1 MSEALI
7 TNLINNIFHS
17 VWLYHLA
24 LEPKHSRRGQ
34 IAFCVLFT
42 VFEEASGLVLSVLPI
57 PVNLLF
63 LFGFLFFV
71 LILTLMFLCTLS
83 ASHPAKSA
91 FLLCSYFCLWTFIY
105 CFTSLLTN
113 SGAGAGNT
121 TIWGLRI
128 GLNLFFLI
136 VYRLFFRERL
146 KRMYQEMQGG
156 YGMLTVI
163 SVMTFVLMCVIM
175 TYHLYQLSIGR
186 KNAPVIMISY
196 LFALMIYILLFYFLK
211 QTTRMYQLRQ
221 LKLHEELLSAQLS
234 GYEQMERDAKQT
246 RHDLRHHN
254 TVIANLA
261 KQKDYAGILS
271 YLEEYERIE
280 EEKAVPQYSTIPAL
294 NSLFLAYQKQAEQKG
309 IDFTVRVRLSEI
321 SGISS
326 VDLVSIL
333 ANMLENAFKGCLA
346 AKEHRVEIRVQK
358 KGCVVLLDCR
368 NTYDGQILF
377 QDGLPRAKD
386 HEGIGAESIRST
398 AAKYDG
404 SAEFDVADG
413 IFSCRVL
420 LNAGEEGLKSSGTCY

>member
-1 MSEALI
+1 MAEAFI

-24 LEPKHSRRGQ
+24 LEPKYDKKKQ
-34 IAFCVLFT
+34 IFFLALFT
-42 VFEEASGLVLSVLPI
+42 VFEGALAVASSFLPFSRNFVYLI
-57 PVNLLF
+57 GFILF
-63 LFGFLFFV
+63 AV
-71 LILTLMFLCTLS
+71 ILTLMFLRVLS

-91 FLLCSYFCLWTFIY
+91 FLLCGYFCLWTFIY
-105 CFTSLLTN
+105 CFISLVTN
-113 SGAGAGNT
+113 SVPGAGDG

-128 GLNLFFLI
+128 GLNLFFLL
-136 VYRLFFRERL
+136 VYRFFFRSRI
-146 KRMYQEMQGG
+146 RQSYREMQGG
-156 YGMLTVI
+156 YALLSVI
-163 SVMTFVLMCVIM
+163 SILTFVLMSLI
-175 TYHLYQLSIGR
+175 TFYHAYLTMIGTQ
-186 KNAPVIMISY
+186 NAPVIIISY
-196 LFALMIYILLFYFLK
+196 LFALMIYILLFYFLR
-211 QTTRMYQLRQ
+211 QTNRMYQLRQ
-221 LKLHEELLSAQLS
+221 LKLHEELLAAQLS
-234 GYEQMERDAKQT
+234 GYEQIERDTKQM
-246 RHDLRHHN
+246 RHDLHHHN

-333 ANMLENAFKGCLA
+333 ANMLENAFKGCLV
-346 AKEHRVEIRVQK
+346 AKEHWVEIRAQK

-368 NTYDGQILF
+368 NTYGGQILF
-377 QDGLPRAKD
+377 RDGLPRAKD

-404 SAEFDVADG
+404 SAEFDAADG
-413 IFSCRVL
+413 IFSCKVL
-420 LNAGEEGLKSSGTCY
+420 LNAEEKI